1 MEHEQSKRT
10 RKSLEQHGEDGSAS
24 HGALMLSIVARISSV
39 LAQIRRSPSQDGRS
53 IRLLERCERH
63 ENHNSLEDRR
73 SPEHPPPRRSKR
85 HESTDDRPWSFV
97 SIMVPKPQLSRGFHM
112 VCTNQQQPPTT
123 ELANTCSDS
132 SPSARASTHPSTLPQ
147 LRHKYYSPQTQPE
160 TYSRSKPPSTSR
172 THMQYS
178 TRGTTRYS
186 HAALYFFHTLQTKDR

>member
-1 MEHEQSKRT
+1 MRQMQLVYESLTIIEGRHDGVDLHDGMEHEQSKRT

-39 LAQIRRSPSQDGRS
+39 LAQMRRSPSQDGRS

-97 SIMVPKPQLSRGFHM
+97 SIMVPKPPTLSRLSHG
-112 VCTNQQQPPTT
+112 VYEPTAAPNNGISKYMLRLLPLCSGLHT
-123 ELANTCSDS
+123 SVNTA
-132 SPSARASTHPSTLPQ
+132 PAKA
-147 LRHKYYSPQTQPE
+147 
-160 TYSRSKPPSTSR
+160 
-172 THMQYS
+172 
-178 TRGTTRYS
+178 
-186 HAALYFFHTLQTKDR
+186 